1 MQPSPTSTSSATES
15 ERRPRGILLLLV
27 IWAVLQLSRLI
38 AIPLV
43 ADVAAGR
50 DDPAWM
56 YPAILDIVVALGAL
70 PVAWLLWKRRG
81 LLPYLMAVLFFV
93 VSIIDHGDALTAAWL
108 SPTPH
113 IFGGPDSGSSGRVV
127 PALQAIVD
135 VVALWMLTRLD
146 VRQWFGVAWAEG
158 GR

>member
-1 MQPSPTSTSSATES
+1 MPLSPTSTSSATES
-15 ERRPRGILLLLV
+15 EPRPRGILLCLV
-27 IWAVLQLSRLI
+27 IWALLQLSRLI

-56 YPAILDIVVALGAL
+56 YPAVLDIVVAVAAL

-81 LLPYLMAVLFFV
+81 LRPYVMAVLFFV

-113 IFGGPDSGSSGRVV
+113 IFGGQDSGFSGRVV
-127 PALQAIVD
+127 PAVQAIID
-135 VVALWMLTRLD
+135 VVALWMLTRLE
-146 VRQWFGVAWAEG
+146 VRQWFGVARAEG
-158 GR
+158 GQ